1 MRVRQQTHVAGVEAI
16 ELAFDKIIDQ
26 ARPKAARPWQCT
38 AHAVQCSDSLPLHSG
53 AQKLNERKKVKGIKL
68 DKKKK
73 DDVVVSLGPIDKIR
87 CASLPLSLSPRR
99 VS

>member
-1 MRVRQQTHVAGVEAI
+1 M
-16 ELAFDKIIDQ
+16 
-26 ARPKAARPWQCT
+26 
-38 AHAVQCSDSLPLHSG
+38 
-53 AQKLNERKKVKGIKL
+53 KGIKL